1 MDFTFYCEL
10 MTDVV
15 SSPSSTSAAHSRSI
29 AEAAEATGLS
39 IDTLRWHEREQLF
52 PPVPRDSAR
61 RRRYSDQDIER
72 IELMLRLRRTGMP
85 VRDIRRFVELLAGGC
100 ETHSERLALLE
111 AHRRRILADMT
122 QLDKDLAAVDYKIGH
137 YTKLI
142 DRESDA

>member
-1 MDFTFYCEL
+1 

-15 SSPSSTSAAHSRSI
+15 SSPSSTNAANSRSI

-39 IDTLRWHEREQLF
+39 IDTLRWYEREQLF

-100 ETHSERLALLE
+100 ETHTERLELLN
-111 AHRRRILADMT
+111 AHRQRILADMT
-122 QLDKDLAAVDYKIGH
+122 QLDKDLAAVDHKIGH
-137 YTKLI
+137 YTRLI
-142 DRESDA
+142 GRESRA